1 MSDAIGQPVFAVEKF
16 YVVDASLEIPHAPQ
30 IFLER
35 ETPQLQVELS
45 NQHNQLENG
54 LYHTTVKVTVTAKLK
69 DKVMFLVEATQG
81 GVFRI
86 EHLPQEDMDI
96 VLNVTCPNMLFP
108 YLREVISDLVVRA
121 GFPPVILNP
130 VNFEA
135 LYQQRNNA
143 NKIDQVDSAQIT
155 Q

>member
-45 NQHNQLENG
+45 NQHNQLESG

-143 NKIDQVDSAQIT
+143 NNIDQVDSAQIT

>member
-1 MSDAIGQPVFAVEKF
+1 MSETTGQPVFAVEKF

-35 ETPQLQVELS
+35 ETPQLQVELT
-45 NQHNQLENG
+45 NQHAALEGG
-54 LYHTTVKVTVTAKLK
+54 LFHTTVKVTVTAKLK
-69 DKVMFLVEATQG
+69 EKTMFLVEATQG

-86 EHLPQEDMDI
+86 ENLPQEDMDI

-135 LYQQRNNA
+135 LYQQRNAQNTNA
-143 NKIDQVDSAQIT
+143 VANSAQVT